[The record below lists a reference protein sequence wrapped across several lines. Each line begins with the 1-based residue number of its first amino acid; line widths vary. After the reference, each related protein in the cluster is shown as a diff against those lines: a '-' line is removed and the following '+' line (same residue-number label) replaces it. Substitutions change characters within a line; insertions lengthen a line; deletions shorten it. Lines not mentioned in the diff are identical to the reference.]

1 MKWIKHLCA
10 SLMQNVRGT
19 RKQFH
24 KRLRIDS
31 NKFFSCL
38 VVDCCSKLSF
48 ELFGRSIGVNYRL
61 KRTVCWCQHN
71 NTSYLGGVVS
81 PTDSMDYV
89 NDAELT
95 MISISRLG
103 RSLSLGWCCSCESCV
118 FRRQTDGMHTQHT
131 IHYMP
136 YSVNKQAS
144 KRTSKPTKQPTSP
157 KEHTEPVK
165 ATPPISTHR
174 RMYVCVLRTQI
185 RFCWMCTVPQKKLTR
200 YLCSH
205 RHRTTSALLL
215 HECYEPMPMSLSTF
229 SIPVLLSAAT
239 VRVTSNAKT
248 FSLRVLSRTLNP
260 VGVVCKE

>member
-1 MKWIKHLCA
+1 MKWIRHLCA

-31 NKFFSCL
+31 NNFFSCR

-136 YSVNKQAS
+136 YSVNKQVSGRAS
-144 KRTSKPTKQPTSP
+144 QPSNQPAPKNTQSQLKQHHRYP
-157 KEHTEPVK
+157 HTEGCMCVFYV
-165 ATPPISTHR
+165 R
-174 RMYVCVLRTQI
+174 RFGSAECARCRKKSLHGICVRTGTEQH
-185 RFCWMCTVPQKKLTR
+185 L
-200 YLCSH
+200 LCSF
-205 RHRTTSALLL
+205 TNATSRCRC
-215 HECYEPMPMSLSTF
+215 HFP
-229 SIPVLLSAAT
+229 
-239 VRVTSNAKT
+239 
-248 FSLRVLSRTLNP
+248 LSRFRCCYQQRPYVWLQMP
-260 VGVVCKE
+260 KHSRSVCYHAHWIQLG